1 MYFAQ
6 RLYIFYRVHDM
17 ILAFVTLKPLY
28 VLKRPDKC
36 VYTVKKKNTIANSKQ
51 HRTVRFIH
59 PEKCADL

>member
-1 MYFAQ
+1 M
-6 RLYIFYRVHDM
+6 FYRVHDM